1 MQIAI
6 GIIAILIV
14 GAILGTTLN
23 FAGLFLGIPIVFIFL
38 GIPFVLIFVGVLVMS
53 EGFARQRKVLQM
65 KRFRRDAAA
74 KKVNFSEADKRTM
87 V

>member
-6 GIIAILIV
+6 AILAILIV

-23 FAGLFLGIPIVFIFL
+23 FAGLFLGIPIVLIFL
-38 GIPFVLIFVGVLVMS
+38 GAVLGKEQM
-53 EGFARQRKVLQM
+53 ERQRRVNQM
-65 KRFRRDAAA
+65 KRFRRDAKAR
-74 KKVNFSEADKRTM
+74 KVEFSEVDRRTM

>member
-1 MQIAI
+1 MQIAFVII
-6 GIIAILIV
+6 GILIV

-23 FAGLFLGIPIVFIFL
+23 FAGLFLGIPIV
-38 GIPFVLIFVGVLVMS
+38 LIFIGLVVGK
-53 EGFARQRKVLQM
+53 EGMERQRKVLQM

-74 KKVNFSEADKRTM
+74 QKVKFSEADKRTM

>member
-1 MQIAI
+1 MQIAFVI
-6 GIIAILIV
+6 LALLIV
-14 GAILGTTLN
+14 GALVGSALN
-23 FAGLFLGIPIVFIFL
+23 FAGIFL

-74 KKVNFSEADKRTM
+74 KKVDFSEADKRTL

>member
-6 GIIAILIV
+6 GILAILII

-23 FAGLFLGIPIVFIFL
+23 FAGLFLGIPIVFLFL
-38 GIPFVLIFVGVLVMS
+38 GAVLGK
-53 EGFARQRKVLQM
+53 EQFARQRRVTQM
-65 KRFRRDAAA
+65 RRFRNDARA
-74 KKVNFSEADKRTM
+74 KKVEFSEADKRTM

>member
-1 MQIAI
+1 MAEHHAAQK
-6 GIIAILIV
+6 G
-14 GAILGTTLN
+14 
-23 FAGLFLGIPIVFIFL
+23 
-38 GIPFVLIFVGVLVMS
+38 MS